1 MECASKYIKRQKARM
16 VFLIYCVIAYV
27 LQRNIYIRMLRY
39 AQSILGRI
47 KNNLLHVDVPGKDT

>member
-1 MECASKYIKRQKARM
+1 M